1 MTGERWVLLGLA
13 HPRAAWF
20 STLARWST
28 SGVVPVEFVKC
39 VSAEE
44 LRARLAGG
52 RTFSAVVVGDD
63 VPSLDR
69 DLLGAAR
76 DRGVPVLVVGGASPH
91 DWTALGAAAVLPP
104 DFERDQLVE
113 TLGGVARPVSRVP
126 DPLETAPRAAP
137 LWQGRLI
144 AVIGGGGAG
153 TSIVAAALAQGLSGR
168 PSTRGSVLL
177 IDACRRGSQALI
189 HELDDPLPGL
199 LELVEAHRTTSL
211 TPDELRTRVR
221 PTRAGHHLVPGLR
234 RPRDWTALRPRA
246 LAATFE
252 ACRAAYRTVVVDCDP
267 DLDGVEETG
276 SVDVDDRHRP
286 TLTAVDTADLVVA
299 VGRCDL
305 VGLHALAGLG
315 HELERRGLPPDRLQ
329 LVVNR
334 LPRNPVARREALDA
348 VARCLPV
355 AAPRPPLIT
364 LGERRDLEGTLRE
377 GSPLPR
383 RLADELTRPVEAV
396 LDALPTRLPI
406 DADEPVP
413 VVPGTLGSWAEEAG

>member
-20 STLARWST
+20 SSLARWST
-28 SGVVPVEFVKC
+28 SGVVPVDFVKC

-52 RTFSAVVVGDD
+52 RTFSAVMVGDD

-91 DWTALGAAAVLPP
+91 DWTALGADAVLPA
-104 DFERDQLVE
+104 DFGRDQLVE
-113 TLGGVARPVSRVP
+113 ALSGVARPVSRIP
-126 DPLETAPRAAP
+126 DSLQTAPRPAP
-137 LWQGRLI
+137 SWQGRL
-144 AVIGGGGAG
+144 VSVVGGGGAG
-153 TSIVAAALAQGLSGR
+153 TSIVAAALAQGLSSR

-177 IDACRRGSQALI
+177 IDACRRGAQALI
-189 HELDDPLPGL
+189 HDLDDPLPGL

-211 TPDELRTRVR
+211 TPDELRSRVR
-221 PTRAGHHLVPGLR
+221 PTGAGHHLVPGLR

-246 LAATFE
+246 LTAALE

-315 HELERRGLPPDRLQ
+315 HELDRRGLPPERLQ
-329 LVVNR
+329 LVINR

-348 VARCLPV
+348 VSRCLP
-355 AAPRPPLIT
+355 ASPSQPPVVT
-364 LGERRDLEGTLRE
+364 LGERRDLEGALRE
-377 GSPLPR
+377 GSPLPH
-383 RLADELTRPVEAV
+383 RLADELASPVEAV
-396 LDALPTRLPI
+396 LDALPTRLPV
-406 DADEPVP
+406 DVDEPVA
-413 VVPGTLGSWAEEAG
+413 VVPGTVGSWSEEAG